1 MIGES
6 RPGDNLR
13 RKLIRD
19 LLTSSLPAN
28 VIARSAATKQSSSPP
43 NRASH
48 WIASMRSQYRN
59 SGTTAWFQL
68 TVLLA
73 RSCVIATAARPSN
86 STQISSLSGQTTGG
100 ATQNGRAA
108 RGERD

>member
-1 MIGES
+1 MTATRLSNLKSDMRCSPDRVLDSRLPERLLAFIGGAVNQQRCLMIGES

-28 VIARSAATKQSSSPP
+28 VIARSAVTKQSSSPP

-48 WIASMRSQYRN
+48 WIDRKSTRLN
-59 SGTTAWFQL
+59 SRQ
-68 TVLLA
+68 
-73 RSCVIATAARPSN
+73 
-86 STQISSLSGQTTGG
+86 
-100 ATQNGRAA
+100 
-108 RGERD
+108 